1 MQIIQGIRDK
11 GAAIVIAV
19 IALSLIGFILMDAK
33 QGNNKMFGSSSSD
46 IGKVDGK
53 TIELAE
59 FNKRVN
65 QLEAQEEQRSGSKTT
80 ASRSAEIRE
89 QTWNQ
94 ITAEKVFYSEA
105 TKLGINF
112 TAKELSSILSSNDK
126 DNPLMQ
132 DPQMID
138 SSTGKLDQAK
148 LKDALNNIRKAK
160 GEQRDMIDAQI
171 IEPQKLTSISTK
183 YFSLLSA
190 SAYYPSWMEESDK
203 KDKLS
208 FANISYTGVAFS
220 EINDSTVKISDAEI
234 EKYVKNHKGLFKQEK
249 GRKIS
254 YVVFSQLPNAEDSS
268 RTKNVVAALKNDFE
282 TETNIKSF
290 IARNTSVIE
299 FDSNYL
305 PKSKIQSIAI
315 DSISKLQVG
324 TVFGP
329 YVDKGNYVLAKIL
342 GTKSIADSV
351 KARHILIATVN
362 PQTGKPILEDSIA
375 KKRADSI
382 FVAIKAGGDFIALAK
397 QFSSDGSK
405 DKGGDLGTFGYGTMV
420 PEFNNFCFNKPVG
433 SRDVVKTQFGYHIIE
448 VMSQKGNGVAY
459 KIAFMA
465 KEILASETTINN
477 ASLEATKISAE
488 KDAKKLD
495 ALLQKK
501 GIQKITPNDLIKEN
515 DTKIGQLPEARQLVR
530 WAFEAKTGDVSET
543 FSIGDQFV
551 VAILDKIESEGVQ
564 DVQTARLMA
573 EGAVRNEKKTAEIL
587 KKFGTTPTLESVA
600 AAYNK
605 QVLTAGADSS
615 ITFNSLLINNIGQE
629 SKIIGAS
636 FNKEYQ
642 TKVSSPIIG
651 KTGVYLIK
659 VNNIGTKSPDK
670 PEVIA
675 QMRTEQLTQL
685 RNSATAN
692 WFEGLK
698 KNASIT
704 DNRSKFF

>member
-315 DSISKLQVG
+315 DSISKLPVG

-362 PQTGKPILEDSIA
+362 PQTGQPILEDSIA

-501 GIQKITPNDLIKEN
+501 GIQKITPNELIKEN

-564 DVQTARLMA
+564 DVQTARPMA

-587 KKFGTTPTLESVA
+587 KKFGTTPTLESAA

>member
-33 QGNNKMFGSSSSD
+33 QGSNKMFGSSSSN
-46 IGKVDGK
+46 IGKVDGSS
-53 TIELAE
+53 IELAE

-65 QLEAQEEQRSGSKTT
+65 QLEAQEEQRSGAKTS

-89 QTWNQ
+89 QIWNQ
-94 ITAEKVFYSEA
+94 VVAEKVFYAEA
-105 TKLGINF
+105 AKLGINF

-138 SSTGKLDQAK
+138 SSTGKLDQGK
-148 LKDALNNIRKAK
+148 LKEALNNIRKAK
-160 GEQRDMIDAQI
+160 GEQRDMIDAQM

-183 YFSLLSA
+183 YFALLSA

-203 KDKLS
+203 KDKIS
-208 FANISYTGVAFS
+208 FANISYTGVAYT
-220 EINDSTVKISDAEI
+220 EISDSTIKVSDAEI
-234 EKYVKNHKGLFKQEK
+234 EKYVKNHKGLFKQEE

-254 YVVFSQLPNAEDSS
+254 YIVFSQLPNAEDSS
-268 RTKNVVAALKNDFE
+268 RTKNIVAALKNDFT

-305 PKSKIQSIAI
+305 PKSKIKSIAI
-315 DSISKLQVG
+315 DSISKLPSG
-324 TVFGP
+324 SVFGP

-342 GTKSIADSV
+342 GTKTIADSV
-351 KARHILIATVN
+351 KARHILIGTVN
-362 PQTGKPILEDSIA
+362 PQTGQPILEDSIA

-382 FVAIKAGGDFIALAK
+382 FAVIKAGGDFGALAK
-397 QFSSDGSK
+397 LFSSDGSK

-420 PEFNNFCFNKPVG
+420 PEFNDFCFNKPVG

-448 VMSQKGNGVAY
+448 VMSQKGTGNAY

-488 KDAKKLD
+488 KDAKKLE

-501 GIQKITPNDLIKEN
+501 GIKKTTPNELIKEN
-515 DTKIGQLPEARQLVR
+515 DTKIGQLLEARQLVR

-551 VAILDKIESEGVQ
+551 VAILDKIEKEGEQ
-564 DVQTARLMA
+564 DAQTARPMA

-587 KKFGTTPTLESVA
+587 KKIGTTPTLESAA

-615 ITFNSLLINNIGQE
+615 ITFNSVLINNIGQE

-642 TKVSSPIIG
+642 TRVSSPIIG

-659 VNNIGTKSPDK
+659 VNSIGTKTPDT
-670 PEVIA
+670 PEVTV
-675 QMRTEQLTQL
+675 QMRTEHLTQL

-692 WFEGLK
+692 WFDGLK
-698 KNASIT
+698 KKASVT

>member
-33 QGNNKMFGSSSSD
+33 QGSNKMFGSSSSN
-46 IGKVDGK
+46 IGKVDGSS
-53 TIELAE
+53 IELAE

-65 QLEAQEEQRSGSKTT
+65 QLEAQEEQRSGAKTS

-89 QTWNQ
+89 QIWNQ
-94 ITAEKVFYSEA
+94 VVAEKVFYAEA
-105 TKLGINF
+105 AKLGINF

-138 SSTGKLDQAK
+138 SSTGKLDQGK
-148 LKDALNNIRKAK
+148 LKEALNNIRKAK
-160 GEQRDMIDAQI
+160 GEQRDMIDAQM

-183 YFSLLSA
+183 YFALLSA

-203 KDKLS
+203 KDKIS
-208 FANISYTGVAFS
+208 FANISYTGVAYT
-220 EINDSTVKISDAEI
+220 EIIDSTIKVSDAEI
-234 EKYVKNHKGLFKQEK
+234 EKYVKNHKGLFKQEE

-254 YVVFSQLPNAEDSS
+254 YIVFSQLPNAEDSS
-268 RTKNVVAALKNDFE
+268 RTKNIVAALKNDFT

-305 PKSKIQSIAI
+305 PKSKIKSIAI
-315 DSISKLQVG
+315 DSISKLPVG
-324 TVFGP
+324 SVFGP

-342 GTKSIADSV
+342 GTKTIADSV
-351 KARHILIATVN
+351 KARHILIGTVN
-362 PQTGKPILEDSIA
+362 PQTGQPILEDSIA

-382 FVAIKAGGDFIALAK
+382 FAVIKAGGDFGALAK
-397 QFSSDGSK
+397 RFSSDGSK
-405 DKGGDLGTFGYGTMV
+405 DKGGDLGTFGYGIMV
-420 PEFNNFCFNKPVG
+420 PEFNDFCFNKPVG

-448 VMSQKGNGVAY
+448 VMSQKGTGNAY

-488 KDAKKLD
+488 KDAKKLE

-501 GIQKITPNDLIKEN
+501 GIKKTTPNELIKEN
-515 DTKIGQLPEARQLVR
+515 DTKIGQLLEARQLVR

-551 VAILDKIESEGVQ
+551 VAILDKIEKEGEQ
-564 DVQTARLMA
+564 DAQTARPMA

-587 KKFGTTPTLESVA
+587 KKIGTAPTLESAA

-615 ITFNSLLINNIGQE
+615 ITFNSVLINNIGQE

-642 TKVSSPIIG
+642 TRVSSPIIG

-659 VNNIGTKSPDK
+659 VNSIGTKTPDT
-670 PEVIA
+670 PEVTV
-675 QMRTEQLTQL
+675 QMRTEHLTQL

-692 WFEGLK
+692 WFDGLK
-698 KNASIT
+698 KKASVT

>member
-33 QGNNKMFGSSSSD
+33 QGSNKMFGSSSSN
-46 IGKVDGK
+46 IGKVDGSS
-53 TIELAE
+53 IELAE

-65 QLEAQEEQRSGSKTT
+65 QLEAQEEQRSGAKTS

-89 QTWNQ
+89 QIWNQ
-94 ITAEKVFYSEA
+94 VVAEKVFYAEA
-105 TKLGINF
+105 AKLGINF

-138 SSTGKLDQAK
+138 SSTGKLDQGK
-148 LKDALNNIRKAK
+148 LKEALNNIRKAK
-160 GEQRDMIDAQI
+160 GEQRDMIDAQM

-183 YFSLLSA
+183 YFALLSA

-203 KDKLS
+203 KDKIS
-208 FANISYTGVAFS
+208 FANISYTGVAYT
-220 EINDSTVKISDAEI
+220 EIIDSTIKVSDAEI
-234 EKYVKNHKGLFKQEK
+234 EKYVKNHKGLFKQEE

-254 YVVFSQLPNAEDSS
+254 YIVFSQLPNAEDSS
-268 RTKNVVAALKNDFE
+268 RTKNIVAALKNDFT

-305 PKSKIQSIAI
+305 PKSKIKSIAI
-315 DSISKLQVG
+315 DSISKLPVG
-324 TVFGP
+324 SVFGP

-342 GTKSIADSV
+342 GTKTIADSV
-351 KARHILIATVN
+351 KARHILIGTVN
-362 PQTGKPILEDSIA
+362 PQTGQPILEDSIA

-382 FVAIKAGGDFIALAK
+382 FAVIKAGGDFGALAK
-397 QFSSDGSK
+397 RFSSDGSK
-405 DKGGDLGTFGYGTMV
+405 DKGGDLGTFGYGIMV
-420 PEFNNFCFNKPVG
+420 PEFNDFCFNKPVG

-448 VMSQKGNGVAY
+448 VMSQKGTSNAY

-488 KDAKKLD
+488 KDAKKLE

-501 GIQKITPNDLIKEN
+501 GIKKTTPNELIKEN
-515 DTKIGQLPEARQLVR
+515 DTKIGQLLEARQLVR

-551 VAILDKIESEGVQ
+551 VAILDKIEKEGEQ
-564 DVQTARLMA
+564 DAQTARPMA

-587 KKFGTTPTLESVA
+587 KKIGTAPTLESAA

-615 ITFNSLLINNIGQE
+615 ITFNSVLINNIGQE

-642 TKVSSPIIG
+642 TRVSSPIIG

-659 VNNIGTKSPDK
+659 VNSIGTKTPDI
-670 PEVIA
+670 PEVTV
-675 QMRTEQLTQL
+675 QMRTEHLTQL

-692 WFEGLK
+692 WFDGLK
-698 KNASIT
+698 KKASVT

>member
-1 MQIIQGIRDK
+1 MFYAE
-11 GAAIVIAV
+11 AA
-19 IALSLIGFILMDAK
+19 
-33 QGNNKMFGSSSSD
+33 
-46 IGKVDGK
+46 
-53 TIELAE
+53 
-59 FNKRVN
+59 
-65 QLEAQEEQRSGSKTT
+65 
-80 ASRSAEIRE
+80 
-89 QTWNQ
+89 
-94 ITAEKVFYSEA
+94 
-105 TKLGINF
+105 KLGINF

-138 SSTGKLDQAK
+138 SSTGKLDQGK
-148 LKDALNNIRKAK
+148 LKEALNNIRKAK
-160 GEQRDMIDAQI
+160 GEQRDMIDAQM

-183 YFSLLSA
+183 YFALLSA

-203 KDKLS
+203 KDKIS
-208 FANISYTGVAFS
+208 FANISYTGVAYT
-220 EINDSTVKISDAEI
+220 EISDSTIKVSDAEI
-234 EKYVKNHKGLFKQEK
+234 EKYVKNHKGLFKQEE

-254 YVVFSQLPNAEDSS
+254 YIVFSQLPNAEDSS
-268 RTKNVVAALKNDFE
+268 RTKNIVAALKNDFT

-305 PKSKIQSIAI
+305 PKSKIKSIAI
-315 DSISKLQVG
+315 DSISKLPVG
-324 TVFGP
+324 SVFGP

-342 GTKSIADSV
+342 GTKTIADSV
-351 KARHILIATVN
+351 KARHILIGTVN
-362 PQTGKPILEDSIA
+362 PQTGQPILEDSIA

-382 FVAIKAGGDFIALAK
+382 FAVIKAGGDFGALAK
-397 QFSSDGSK
+397 RFSSDGSK
-405 DKGGDLGTFGYGTMV
+405 DKGGDLGTFGYGIMV
-420 PEFNNFCFNKPVG
+420 PEFNDFCFNKPVG

-448 VMSQKGNGVAY
+448 VMSQKGTSNAY

-488 KDAKKLD
+488 KDAKKLE

-501 GIQKITPNDLIKEN
+501 GIKKTTPNELIKEN
-515 DTKIGQLPEARQLVR
+515 DTKIGQLLEARQLVR

-551 VAILDKIESEGVQ
+551 VAILDKIEKEGEQ
-564 DVQTARLMA
+564 DAQTARPMA

-587 KKFGTTPTLESVA
+587 KKIGTAPTLESAA

-615 ITFNSLLINNIGQE
+615 ITFNSVLINNIGQE

-642 TKVSSPIIG
+642 TRVSSPIIG

-659 VNNIGTKSPDK
+659 VNSIGTKTPDT
-670 PEVIA
+670 PEVTV
-675 QMRTEQLTQL
+675 QMRTEHLTQL

-692 WFEGLK
+692 WFDGLK
-698 KNASIT
+698 KKASVT

>member
-33 QGNNKMFGSSSSD
+33 QGSNKMFGSSSSN
-46 IGKVDGK
+46 IGKVDGSS
-53 TIELAE
+53 IELAE

-65 QLEAQEEQRSGSKTT
+65 QLEAQEEQRSGAKTS

-89 QTWNQ
+89 QIWNQ
-94 ITAEKVFYSEA
+94 VVAEKVFYAEA
-105 TKLGINF
+105 AKLGINF

-138 SSTGKLDQAK
+138 SSTGKLDQGK
-148 LKDALNNIRKAK
+148 LKEALNNIRKAK
-160 GEQRDMIDAQI
+160 GEQRDMIDAQM

-183 YFSLLSA
+183 YFALLSA

-203 KDKLS
+203 KDKIS
-208 FANISYTGVAFS
+208 FANISYTGVAYT
-220 EINDSTVKISDAEI
+220 EISDSTIKVSDAEI
-234 EKYVKNHKGLFKQEK
+234 EKYVKNHKGLFKQEE

-254 YVVFSQLPNAEDSS
+254 YIVFSQLPNAEDSS
-268 RTKNVVAALKNDFE
+268 RTKNIVAALKNDFT

-305 PKSKIQSIAI
+305 PKSKIKSIAI
-315 DSISKLQVG
+315 DSISKLPAG
-324 TVFGP
+324 SVFGP

-342 GTKSIADSV
+342 GTKTIADSV
-351 KARHILIATVN
+351 KARHILIGTVN
-362 PQTGKPILEDSIA
+362 PQTGQPILEDSIA

-382 FVAIKAGGDFIALAK
+382 FAVIKAGGDFGALAK
-397 QFSSDGSK
+397 LFSSDGSK

-420 PEFNNFCFNKPVG
+420 PEFNDFCFNKPVG

-448 VMSQKGNGVAY
+448 VMSQKGTGNAY

-488 KDAKKLD
+488 KDAKKLE

-501 GIQKITPNDLIKEN
+501 GIKKTTPNELIKEN
-515 DTKIGQLPEARQLVR
+515 DTKIGQLLEARQLVR

-551 VAILDKIESEGVQ
+551 VAILDKIEKEGEQ
-564 DVQTARLMA
+564 DAQTARPMA

-587 KKFGTTPTLESVA
+587 KKIGTTPTLESAA

-615 ITFNSLLINNIGQE
+615 ITFNSVLINNIGQE

-642 TKVSSPIIG
+642 TRVSSPIIG

-659 VNNIGTKSPDK
+659 VNSIGTKTPDT
-670 PEVIA
+670 PEVTV
-675 QMRTEQLTQL
+675 QMRTEHLTQL

-692 WFEGLK
+692 WFDGLK
-698 KNASIT
+698 KKASVT

>member
-33 QGNNKMFGSSSSD
+33 QGSNKMFGSSSSN
-46 IGKVDGK
+46 IGKVDGNS
-53 TIELAE
+53 IELAE

-65 QLEAQEEQRSGSKTT
+65 QLEAQEEQRSGAKTS

-89 QTWNQ
+89 QIWNQ
-94 ITAEKVFYSEA
+94 VVAEKVFYAEA
-105 TKLGINF
+105 AKLGINF

-132 DPQMID
+132 DPQMVD
-138 SSTGKLDQAK
+138 SSTGKLDQGK
-148 LKDALNNIRKAK
+148 LKEALNNIRKAK
-160 GEQRDMIDAQI
+160 GEQRDMIDAQM

-183 YFSLLSA
+183 YFALLSA

-203 KDKLS
+203 KDKIS
-208 FANISYTGVAFS
+208 FANISYTGVAYT
-220 EINDSTVKISDAEI
+220 EIIDSTIKVSDAEI
-234 EKYVKNHKGLFKQEK
+234 EKYVKNHKGLFKQDE

-254 YVVFSQLPNAEDSS
+254 YIVFSQLPNAEDSS
-268 RTKNVVAALKNDFE
+268 RTKNIVAALKNDFT

-305 PKSKIQSIAI
+305 PKSKIKSIAI
-315 DSISKLQVG
+315 DSISKLPAG
-324 TVFGP
+324 SVFGP
-329 YVDKGNYVLAKIL
+329 YVDKSNYVLAKIL
-342 GTKSIADSV
+342 GTKTIADSV
-351 KARHILIATVN
+351 KARHILIGTVN
-362 PQTGKPILEDSIA
+362 PQTGQPILEDSIA

-382 FVAIKAGGDFIALAK
+382 FTVIKAGGDFGALAK
-397 QFSSDGSK
+397 RFSSDGSK

-420 PEFNNFCFNKPVG
+420 PEFNDFCFNKPVG

-448 VMSQKGNGVAY
+448 VMSQKGTSNAY

-488 KDAKKLD
+488 KDAKKLE

-501 GIQKITPNDLIKEN
+501 GIKKTTPNELIKEN
-515 DTKIGQLPEARQLVR
+515 DTKIGQLLEARQLVR

-551 VAILDKIESEGVQ
+551 VAILDKIEKEGEQ
-564 DVQTARLMA
+564 DAQTARPMA

-587 KKFGTTPTLESVA
+587 KKIGTTPTLESAA

-615 ITFNSLLINNIGQE
+615 ITFNSVLINNIGQE

-642 TKVSSPIIG
+642 TRVSSPIIG

-659 VNNIGTKSPDK
+659 VNSIGTKTPDT
-670 PEVIA
+670 PEVIV
-675 QMRTEQLTQL
+675 QMRTEHLTQL

-692 WFEGLK
+692 WFDGLK
-698 KNASIT
+698 KKASVT

>member
-33 QGNNKMFGSSSSD
+33 QGSNKMFGSSSSN
-46 IGKVDGK
+46 IGKVDGSS
-53 TIELAE
+53 IELAE

-65 QLEAQEEQRSGSKTT
+65 QLEAQEEQRSGAKTS

-89 QTWNQ
+89 QIWNQ
-94 ITAEKVFYSEA
+94 IVAEKVFYAEA
-105 TKLGINF
+105 AKLGINF

-138 SSTGKLDQAK
+138 SSTGKLDQGK
-148 LKDALNNIRKAK
+148 LKEALNNIRKAK
-160 GEQRDMIDAQI
+160 GEQRDMIDAQM

-183 YFSLLSA
+183 YFALLSA

-203 KDKLS
+203 KDKIS
-208 FANISYTGVAFS
+208 FANISYTGVAYT
-220 EINDSTVKISDAEI
+220 EISDSTIKVSDAEI
-234 EKYVKNHKGLFKQEK
+234 EKYVKNHKGLFKQEE

-254 YVVFSQLPNAEDSS
+254 YIVFSQLPNAEDSS
-268 RTKNVVAALKNDFE
+268 RTKNIVAALKNDFT

-305 PKSKIQSIAI
+305 PKSKIKSIAI
-315 DSISKLQVG
+315 DSISKLPVG
-324 TVFGP
+324 SVFGP

-342 GTKSIADSV
+342 GTKTIADSV
-351 KARHILIATVN
+351 KARHILIGTVN
-362 PQTGKPILEDSIA
+362 PQTGQPILEDSIA

-382 FVAIKAGGDFIALAK
+382 FAVIKAGGDFGALAK
-397 QFSSDGSK
+397 RFSSDGSK
-405 DKGGDLGTFGYGTMV
+405 DKGGDLGTFGYGIMV
-420 PEFNNFCFNKPVG
+420 PEFNDFCFNKPVG

-448 VMSQKGNGVAY
+448 VMSQKGTSNAY

-488 KDAKKLD
+488 KDAKKLE

-501 GIQKITPNDLIKEN
+501 GIKKTTPNELIKEN
-515 DTKIGQLPEARQLVR
+515 DTKIGQLLEARQLVR

-551 VAILDKIESEGVQ
+551 VAILDKIEKEGEQ
-564 DVQTARLMA
+564 DAQTARPMA

-587 KKFGTTPTLESVA
+587 KKIGTAPTLESAA

-615 ITFNSLLINNIGQE
+615 ITFNSVLINNIGQE

-642 TKVSSPIIG
+642 TRVSSPIIG

-659 VNNIGTKSPDK
+659 VNSIGTKTPDT
-670 PEVIA
+670 PEVTV
-675 QMRTEQLTQL
+675 QMRTEHLTQL

-692 WFEGLK
+692 WFDGLK
-698 KNASIT
+698 KKASVT

>member
-33 QGNNKMFGSSSSD
+33 QGSNKMFGSSSSN
-46 IGKVDGK
+46 IGKVDGSS
-53 TIELAE
+53 IELAE

-65 QLEAQEEQRSGSKTT
+65 QLEAQEEQRSGAKTS

-89 QTWNQ
+89 QIWNQ
-94 ITAEKVFYSEA
+94 VVAEKVFYAEA
-105 TKLGINF
+105 AKLGINF

-138 SSTGKLDQAK
+138 SSTGKLDQGK
-148 LKDALNNIRKAK
+148 LKEALNNIRKAK
-160 GEQRDMIDAQI
+160 GEQRDMIDAQM

-183 YFSLLSA
+183 YFALLSA

-203 KDKLS
+203 KDKIS
-208 FANISYTGVAFS
+208 FANISYTGVAYT
-220 EINDSTVKISDAEI
+220 EIIDSTIKVSDAEI
-234 EKYVKNHKGLFKQEK
+234 EKYVKNHKGLFKQEE

-254 YVVFSQLPNAEDSS
+254 YIVFSQLPNAEDSS
-268 RTKNVVAALKNDFE
+268 RTKNIVAALKNDFT

-305 PKSKIQSIAI
+305 PKSKIKSIAI
-315 DSISKLQVG
+315 DSISKLPVG
-324 TVFGP
+324 SVFGP

-342 GTKSIADSV
+342 GTKTIADSV
-351 KARHILIATVN
+351 KARHILIGTVN
-362 PQTGKPILEDSIA
+362 PQTGQPILEDSIA

-382 FVAIKAGGDFIALAK
+382 FAVIKAGGDFGALAK
-397 QFSSDGSK
+397 RFSSDGSK
-405 DKGGDLGTFGYGTMV
+405 DKGGDLGTFGYGIMV
-420 PEFNNFCFNKPVG
+420 PEFNDFCFNKPVG

-448 VMSQKGNGVAY
+448 VMSQKGTSNAY

-488 KDAKKLD
+488 KDAKKLE

-501 GIQKITPNDLIKEN
+501 GIKKTTPNELIKEN
-515 DTKIGQLPEARQLVR
+515 DTKIGQLLEARQLVR

-551 VAILDKIESEGVQ
+551 VAILDKIEKEGEQ
-564 DVQTARLMA
+564 DAQTARPMA

-587 KKFGTTPTLESVA
+587 KKIGTAPTLESAA

-615 ITFNSLLINNIGQE
+615 ITFNSVLINNIGQE

-642 TKVSSPIIG
+642 TRVSSPIIG

-659 VNNIGTKSPDK
+659 VNSIGTKTPDT
-670 PEVIA
+670 PEVTV
-675 QMRTEQLTQL
+675 QMRTEHLTQL

-692 WFEGLK
+692 WFDGLK
-698 KNASIT
+698 KKASVT

>member
-33 QGNNKMFGSSSSD
+33 QGSNKMFGSSSSN
-46 IGKVDGK
+46 IGKVDGSS
-53 TIELAE
+53 IELAE

-65 QLEAQEEQRSGSKTT
+65 QLEAQEEQRSGAKTG

-89 QTWNQ
+89 QIWNQ
-94 ITAEKVFYSEA
+94 VVAEKVFYAEA
-105 TKLGINF
+105 AKLGINF

-138 SSTGKLDQAK
+138 SSTGKLDQGK
-148 LKDALNNIRKAK
+148 LKEALNNIRKAK
-160 GEQRDMIDAQI
+160 GEQRDMIDAQM

-183 YFSLLSA
+183 YFALLSA

-203 KDKLS
+203 KDKIS
-208 FANISYTGVAFS
+208 FANISYTGVAYT
-220 EINDSTVKISDAEI
+220 EISDSTIKVSDAEI
-234 EKYVKNHKGLFKQEK
+234 EKYVKNHKGLFKQEE

-254 YVVFSQLPNAEDSS
+254 YIVFSQLPNAEDSS
-268 RTKNVVAALKNDFE
+268 RTKNIVAALKNDFT

-305 PKSKIQSIAI
+305 PKSKIKSIAI
-315 DSISKLQVG
+315 DSISKLPAG
-324 TVFGP
+324 SVFGP

-342 GTKSIADSV
+342 GTKTIADSV
-351 KARHILIATVN
+351 KARHILIGTVN
-362 PQTGKPILEDSIA
+362 PQTGQPILEDSIA

-382 FVAIKAGGDFIALAK
+382 FAVIKAGGDFGALAK
-397 QFSSDGSK
+397 LFSSDGSK

-420 PEFNNFCFNKPVG
+420 PEFNDFCFNKPVG

-448 VMSQKGNGVAY
+448 VMSQKGTGNAY

-488 KDAKKLD
+488 KDAKKLE

-501 GIQKITPNDLIKEN
+501 GIKKTTPNELIKEN
-515 DTKIGQLPEARQLVR
+515 DTKIGQLLEARQLVR

-551 VAILDKIESEGVQ
+551 VAILDKIEKEGEQ
-564 DVQTARLMA
+564 DAQTARPMA

-587 KKFGTTPTLESVA
+587 KKIGTTPTLESAA

-615 ITFNSLLINNIGQE
+615 ITFNSVLINNIGQE

-642 TKVSSPIIG
+642 TRVSSPIIG

-659 VNNIGTKSPDK
+659 VNSIGTKTPDT
-670 PEVIA
+670 PEVTV
-675 QMRTEQLTQL
+675 QMRTEHLTQL

-692 WFEGLK
+692 WFDGLK
-698 KNASIT
+698 KKASVT

>member
-268 RTKNVVAALKNDFE
+268 RTKNVVAALKNDFV

-305 PKSKIQSIAI
+305 PKSKIQSITI
-315 DSISKLQVG
+315 DSISKLPVG

>member
-33 QGNNKMFGSSSSD
+33 QGSNKMFGSSSAN
-46 IGKVDGK
+46 IGKVDGSS
-53 TIELAE
+53 IELAE

-65 QLEAQEEQRSGSKTT
+65 QLEAQEEQRSGAKTS

-89 QTWNQ
+89 QIWNQ
-94 ITAEKVFYSEA
+94 VVAEKVFYAEA
-105 TKLGINF
+105 AKLGINF

-138 SSTGKLDQAK
+138 SSTGKLDQGK
-148 LKDALNNIRKAK
+148 LKEALNNIRKAK
-160 GEQRDMIDAQI
+160 GEQRDMIDAQM

-183 YFSLLSA
+183 YFALLSA

-203 KDKLS
+203 KDKIS
-208 FANISYTGVAFS
+208 FANISYTGVAYT
-220 EINDSTVKISDAEI
+220 EIIDSTIKVSDAEI
-234 EKYVKNHKGLFKQEK
+234 EKYVKNHKGLFKQEE

-254 YVVFSQLPNAEDSS
+254 YIVFSQLPNAEDSS
-268 RTKNVVAALKNDFE
+268 RTKNIVAALKNDFT

-305 PKSKIQSIAI
+305 PKSKIKSIAI
-315 DSISKLQVG
+315 DSISKLPVG
-324 TVFGP
+324 SVFGP

-342 GTKSIADSV
+342 GTKTIADSV
-351 KARHILIATVN
+351 KARHILIGTVN
-362 PQTGKPILEDSIA
+362 PQTGQPILEDSIA

-382 FVAIKAGGDFIALAK
+382 FAVIKAGGDFGALAK
-397 QFSSDGSK
+397 RFSSDGSK
-405 DKGGDLGTFGYGTMV
+405 DKGGDLGTFGYGIMV
-420 PEFNNFCFNKPVG
+420 PEFNDFCFNKPVG

-448 VMSQKGNGVAY
+448 VMSQKGTSNAY

-488 KDAKKLD
+488 KDAKKLE

-501 GIQKITPNDLIKEN
+501 GIKKTTPNELIKEN
-515 DTKIGQLPEARQLVR
+515 DTKIGQLLEARQLVR

-551 VAILDKIESEGVQ
+551 VAILDKIEKEGEQ
-564 DVQTARLMA
+564 DAQTARPMA

-587 KKFGTTPTLESVA
+587 KKIGTAPTLESAA

-615 ITFNSLLINNIGQE
+615 ITFNSVLINNIGQE

-642 TKVSSPIIG
+642 TRVSSPIIG

-659 VNNIGTKSPDK
+659 VNSIGTKTPDT
-670 PEVIA
+670 PEVTV
-675 QMRTEQLTQL
+675 QMRTEHLTQL

-692 WFEGLK
+692 WFDGLK
-698 KNASIT
+698 KKASVT

>member
-33 QGNNKMFGSSSSD
+33 QGSNKMFGSSSAN
-46 IGKVDGK
+46 IGKVDGSS
-53 TIELAE
+53 IELAE

-65 QLEAQEEQRSGSKTT
+65 QLEAQEEQRSGAKTS

-89 QTWNQ
+89 QIWNQ
-94 ITAEKVFYSEA
+94 VVAEKVFYAEA
-105 TKLGINF
+105 AKLGINF

-138 SSTGKLDQAK
+138 SSTGKLDQGK
-148 LKDALNNIRKAK
+148 LKEALNNIRKAK
-160 GEQRDMIDAQI
+160 GEQRDMIDAQM

-183 YFSLLSA
+183 YFALLSA

-203 KDKLS
+203 KDKIS
-208 FANISYTGVAFS
+208 FANISYTGVAYT
-220 EINDSTVKISDAEI
+220 EIIDSTIKVSDAEI
-234 EKYVKNHKGLFKQEK
+234 EKYVKNHKGLFKQEE

-254 YVVFSQLPNAEDSS
+254 YIVFSQLPNAEDSS
-268 RTKNVVAALKNDFE
+268 RTKNIVAALKNDFT

-305 PKSKIQSIAI
+305 PKSKIKSIAI
-315 DSISKLQVG
+315 DSISKLPVG
-324 TVFGP
+324 SVFGP

-342 GTKSIADSV
+342 GTKTIADSV
-351 KARHILIATVN
+351 KARHILIGTVN
-362 PQTGKPILEDSIA
+362 PQTGQPILEDSIA

-382 FVAIKAGGDFIALAK
+382 FAVIKAGGDFGALAK
-397 QFSSDGSK
+397 RFSSDGSK
-405 DKGGDLGTFGYGTMV
+405 DKGGDLGTFGYGIMV
-420 PEFNNFCFNKPVG
+420 PEFNDFCFNKPVG

-448 VMSQKGNGVAY
+448 VMSQKGTSNAY

-488 KDAKKLD
+488 KDAKKLE

-501 GIQKITPNDLIKEN
+501 GIKKTTPNELIKEN
-515 DTKIGQLPEARQLVR
+515 DTKIGQLLEARQLVR

-551 VAILDKIESEGVQ
+551 VAILDKIEKEGEQ
-564 DVQTARLMA
+564 DAQTARPMA

-587 KKFGTTPTLESVA
+587 KKIGTAPTLESVA

-615 ITFNSLLINNIGQE
+615 ITFNSVLINNIGQE

-642 TKVSSPIIG
+642 TRVSSPIIG

-659 VNNIGTKSPDK
+659 VNSIGTKTPDT
-670 PEVIA
+670 PEVTV
-675 QMRTEQLTQL
+675 QMRTEHLTQL

-692 WFEGLK
+692 WFDGLK
-698 KNASIT
+698 KKASVT